1 MVRVYAL
8 TTCPYC
14 KKTLRFLEENGI
26 KADVIFIDQLEPE
39 KKEMAMREA
48 YSYAGMY
55 AVPVVVHN
63 DTVVVGFD
71 REKLERLVEEIKNES

>member
-14 KKTLRFLEENGI
+14 KKTLKFFEKHGI
-26 KADVIFIDQLEPE
+26 EADVIFIDKLDPE
-39 KKEMAMREA
+39 KREMAMREA

-55 AVPVVVHN
+55 AVPVVIHN
-63 DTVVVGFD
+63 ETVIVGYD
-71 REKLERLVEEIKNES
+71 REQLQKLVEEIKNES